1 MAATLPAVEPVERE
15 LRNKCGCG
23 HEDCGEC
30 SSDGHLRT
38 AAKPAAKP
46 KPSPA
51 TGLSQAAALSVV
63 TRSGKHHRCPRHAG
77 RFLLGA
83 AARPGERNTRR
94 SAATQAA
101 A

>member
-1 MAATLPAVEPVERE
+1 MAATLRAVEPVERE

-30 SSDGHLRT
+30 SSDGYLRT

-51 TGLSQAAALSVV
+51 TGLSQAAALSGVA
-63 TRSGKHHRCPRHAG
+63 RSGKHHRCPPPR
-77 RFLLGA
+77 
-83 AARPGERNTRR
+83 
-94 SAATQAA
+94 
-101 A
+101 